1 MQKKVEMEQIN
12 NSRLINFTFTLASIV
27 LVGFILSYT
36 QQVLVPFV
44 LALILAY
51 VVIPF
56 SNKLCGLF
64 KLHPI
69 IGIFLSYVVILGA
82 IFIIIAFSSTPLID
96 LVSNSKSYLDKANI
110 VVQPILLEVQSYGVP
125 PISFANDVDFNP
137 QKTIQTMLGIGMQF
151 IVVILFSVFIV
162 AGHEKQKLTHP
173 ILDQI
178 DDELQKFISTKILI
192 SLILGALVTGVLW
205 LLGVKWAFAFG
216 LLSFILN
223 FIPSI
228 GPIVAALLPVPIVL
242 VEISPMMS
250 LAVFG
255 VMILIMG
262 IIGFII
268 EVKLMGDMLKLH
280 PLVVLMSLIF
290 WGVLWGAAGV
300 FLAIP
305 MTVMIK
311 IILAHYPNTKAMAR
325 LLAGHLPK

>member
-1 MQKKVEMEQIN
+1 MEQIN

-125 PISFANDVDFNP
+125 PISFANDVDSNP

-228 GPIVAALLPVPIVL
+228 GPIVAALLLTSQYRNYPYRIHVQ
-242 VEISPMMS
+242 
-250 LAVFG
+250 G
-255 VMILIMG
+255 VQ
-262 IIGFII
+262 
-268 EVKLMGDMLKLH
+268 
-280 PLVVLMSLIF
+280 
-290 WGVLWGAAGV
+290 
-300 FLAIP
+300 
-305 MTVMIK
+305 
-311 IILAHYPNTKAMAR
+311 
-325 LLAGHLPK
+325 

>member
-1 MQKKVEMEQIN
+1 
-12 NSRLINFTFTLASIV
+12 
-27 LVGFILSYT
+27 
-36 QQVLVPFV
+36 
-44 LALILAY
+44 
-51 VVIPF
+51 
-56 SNKLCGLF
+56 
-64 KLHPI
+64 
-69 IGIFLSYVVILGA
+69 VVILGA
-82 IFIIIAFSSTPLID
+82 IFIIVAFSSTPLID
-96 LVSNSKSYLDKANI
+96 LVSNSKSYLDKVD
-110 VVQPILLEVQSYGVP
+110 VVIQPILLEVQSYGVP
-125 PISFANDVDFNP
+125 PISFTNDTEFNP

-151 IVVILFSVFIV
+151 VVVILFSVFIV

-192 SLILGALVTGVLW
+192 SLILGSLVTGVLW

-216 LLSFILN
+216 LLSFMLN

-228 GPIVAALLPVPIVL
+228 GPIVAALLPVPIAL

-250 LAVFG
+250 LVVFG

-262 IIGFII
+262 VVGFII